1 MINLKDLAIQYF
13 LTFSSKNLTNLMTLF
28 TDNPTL
34 RDWNGLAEGRTD
46 VESANKNIF
55 DNVDTITVTPLSLHE
70 DGNTVAAEIEV
81 LINGTEKLL
90 VVDVITFE
98 GDRIASIRAYKG

>member
-1 MINLKDLAIQYF
+1 MV
-13 LTFSSKNLTNLMTLF
+13 TS
-28 TDNPTL
+28 L

-46 VESANKNIF
+46 VETANKNIF
-55 DNVDTITVTPLSLHE
+55 DSVETITVTPTALYQ
-70 DGNTVAAEIEV
+70 DGNTVSAELDI

-98 GDRIASIRAYKG
+98 GDKIASVRAYKG